1 MILNI
6 KALFEFFAKPNR
18 STLVNLLE
26 GLETI
31 FLNMRRR
38 RRNAWFVVLIT
49 VFAFGLPF
57 EAHEIKEM
65 VPFCYVHSVIPCLG
79 MYNFS
84 TKEAFSSLLESHW
97 QRQNVLFQ

>member
-38 RRNAWFVVLIT
+38 RRNA
-49 VFAFGLPF
+49 
-57 EAHEIKEM
+57 
-65 VPFCYVHSVIPCLG
+65 
-79 MYNFS
+79 
-84 TKEAFSSLLESHW
+84 
-97 QRQNVLFQ
+97 